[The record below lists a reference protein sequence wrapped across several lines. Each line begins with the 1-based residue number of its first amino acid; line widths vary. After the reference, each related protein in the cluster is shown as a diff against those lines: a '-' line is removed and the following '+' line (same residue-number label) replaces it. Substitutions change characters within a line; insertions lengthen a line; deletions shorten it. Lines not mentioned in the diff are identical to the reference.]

1 MLFAVRTVRRFVRSS
16 VVPAP
21 APVAQDAQNAEIK
34 IESADDQ
41 SVDWQKK
48 FEDSERVNRQLR
60 VKINAMAKRINKKMK
75 LAKLEKDKTKEKL
88 DNLFGKNSLF
98 TWDIKKLVLFR

>member
-1 MLFAVRTVRRFVRSS
+1 MSETEIPENQNETPMDQT
-16 VVPAP
+16 PAP
-21 APVAQDAQNAEIK
+21 RDPRTAQNAERK

-60 VKINAMAKRINKKMK
+60 AKMNAMAKRINKKMK
-75 LAKLEKDKTKEKL
+75 LAKLEKDKTKDKL
-88 DNLFGKNSLF
+88 ADLFGKNSFSLEYHK
-98 TWDIKKLVLFR
+98 TCSI

>member
-48 FEDSERVNRQLR
+48 FEDSERVNQQLR
-60 VKINAMAKRINKKMK
+60 AKMNAMAKRINKKLK
-75 LAKLEKDKTKEKL
+75 LAKLEKEKRRKSWTTYLVKILFLSDITK
-88 DNLFGKNSLF
+88 
-98 TWDIKKLVLFR
+98 IALFR

>member
-1 MLFAVRTVRRFVRSS
+1 MSETENRVNQNETPMDQTPAFAER
-16 VVPAP
+16 
-21 APVAQDAQNAEIK
+21 K
-34 IESADDQ
+34 IELADDQ

-98 TWDIKKLVLFR
+98 TCDIKKLVLFRWYSM